1 MNEFIEYPAG
11 ELGQVEI
18 SPEVI
23 QIISGISATKVEGV
37 HGLAGGVVSDFNEWM
52 GRKNLRKGI
61 RVELDERTMI
71 ELAIIVNYG
80 VYVPD
85 VGRKV
90 QDQVKSTVESMTGIT
105 VDRVIVRVE
114 GIKFPQAEKS
124 ADADGTHRV
133 R

>member
-1 MNEFIEYPAG
+1 VNEFIDYPAG
-11 ELGQVEI
+11 GLGKVEI

-23 QIISGISATKVEGV
+23 QIISGISATTVEGV

-61 RVELDERTMI
+61 RIELGERTTI

-85 VGRKV
+85 VGRRV
-90 QDQVKSTVESMTGIT
+90 QDQVKSAVESMTGIT
-105 VDRVIVRVE
+105 VHDVIVRVE
-114 GIKFPQAEKS
+114 GIKFPQMEKKQEE
-124 ADADGTHRV
+124 DGTHRV